1 MEIIHVA
8 HLSSELSNKNH
19 LRVKCCDLKQ
29 QQWLLMNA
37 RKLHKFKQVCMNP
50 DLTRAER
57 VAQLELR
64 QELAQR
70 KANGE
75 KGIYIC
81 RGLIVHK
88 SNAV

>member
-1 MEIIHVA
+1 MLLISAQNYLVSSY
-8 HLSSELSNKNH
+8 HL
-19 LRVKCCDLKQ
+19 LRVKCCDLKRL
-29 QQWLLMNA
+29 QWLLMNA
-37 RKLHKFKQVCMNP
+37 RKLHKFEQVCMNL
-50 DLTRAER
+50 DLTQAER

-70 KANGE
+70 KADGE

-88 SNAV
+88 S